1 MEIQKTNAE
10 VVLYQP
16 DEKTRLEVQLDA
28 DTVWLSQA
36 QICELFQK
44 VKSTISYHISNIFK
58 EGELDEC
65 VVVRKSRTTTIH
77 GAIPDMTQDVEVSL
91 YNLDVIISVGYR
103 VKSLRGTQF
112 RQWATSVLRQHLLQ
126 GYSIN
131 RQLVAFQEH
140 VDERFVRIEDQLKK
154 HEEQISFFVRT
165 NQPPHEGVVFQG
177 KLLEGREVAEALIKS
192 AKREVILIDGY
203 VGADT
208 FHILEAREPGVKAT
222 IYTETVGAK
231 IQSFQADHEAE
242 YGTGRHIDVLRYR
255 TNFHDRFLIID
266 DDVYHFGASLKDLG
280 KRLFA
285 FDLMGFPKELIMGPV
300 V

>member
-16 DEKTRLEVQLDA
+16 DERTKLEVRIINE
-28 DTVWLSQA
+28 TVWLSQA
-36 QICELFQK
+36 QMGELFGTNRQAITKHVKNIYQTCELNRD
-44 VKSTISYHISNIFK
+44 STSSILELVQN
-58 EGELDEC
+58 EGAR
-65 VVVRKSRTTTIH
+65 VVTRKI
-77 GAIPDMTQDVEVSL
+77 EF

-103 VKSLRGTQF
+103 VNTKQGIAF

-154 HEEQISFFVRT
+154 HEEQISFCVRT

-192 AKREVILIDGY
+192 AKREVVLIDGY
-203 VGADT
+203 V
-208 FHILEAREPGVKAT
+208 EAGKYVPMLN
-222 IYTETVGAK
+222 
-231 IQSFQADHEAE
+231 H
-242 YGTGRHIDVLRYR
+242 
-255 TNFHDRFLIID
+255 
-266 DDVYHFGASLKDLG
+266 LK
-280 KRLFA
+280 
-285 FDLMGFPKELIMGPV
+285 V
-300 V
+300 

>member
-1 MEIQKTNAE
+1 MEKERSAE

-16 DEKTRLEVQLDA
+16 DERTKLEVQLDA
-28 DTVWLSQA
+28 DTVWLTQA

-58 EGELDEC
+58 EGELDER

-77 GAIPDMTQDVEVSL
+77 GAIPDMTQDVDVFL

-112 RQWATSVLRQHLLQ
+112 RQWATTVLRQHLLQ

-131 RQLVAFQEH
+131 RQLVAVQEH

-203 VGADT
+203 VEADT
-208 FHILEAREPGVKAT
+208 FHILEVRDSGVKAT
-222 IYTETVGAK
+222 IYTEKVGAK
-231 IQSFQADHEAE
+231 IQSLQTNHEAE
-242 YGTGRHIDVLRYR
+242 YGTDRHIDVLRYR
-255 TNFHDRFLIID
+255 TDFHDRFLIID

-285 FDLMGFPKELIMGPV
+285 FDLMGLPKELIMSQV
-300 V
+300 L

>member
-1 MEIQKTNAE
+1 MPRLCFINLMRGQSWKFESLMKLNRDSTSSILELVQNEGAR
-10 VVLYQP
+10 VV
-16 DEKTRLEVQLDA
+16 TRKIE
-28 DTVWLSQA
+28 
-36 QICELFQK
+36 F
-44 VKSTISYHISNIFK
+44 
-58 EGELDEC
+58 
-65 VVVRKSRTTTIH
+65 
-77 GAIPDMTQDVEVSL
+77 

-103 VKSLRGTQF
+103 VNTKQGIAF

-192 AKREVILIDGY
+192 AKRESL
-203 VGADT
+203 
-208 FHILEAREPGVKAT
+208 
-222 IYTETVGAK
+222 
-231 IQSFQADHEAE
+231 QANHEAE
-242 YGTGRHIDVLRYR
+242 YGTDRHIEVLRYR
-255 TNFHDRFLIID
+255 TDFHDRFLIID

-285 FDLMGFPKELIMGPV
+285 FEMNMMHI
-300 V
+300 